1 MHVVDTL
8 LPSDCVIVGWQVR
21 GVKGLRVADASV
33 MPAIVGANTNATCVA
48 IGEKVADMVV
58 KEHMDKFLASK
69 SD

>member
-1 MHVVDTL
+1 M
-8 LPSDCVIVGWQVR
+8 
-21 GVKGLRVADASV
+21 ADASV